1 MLIQGDILLW
11 IEGLEKT
18 SYSERSQKIK
28 CCYLST
34 LLLKANID
42 HSSIQEFPA

>member
-18 SYSERSQKIK
+18 HEGVLNKLI
-28 CCYLST
+28 CVIAIIFI
-34 LLLKANID
+34 LLIMIMN
-42 HSSIQEFPA
+42 SN

>member
-18 SYSERSQKIK
+18 SHSERSQKKSNVTIF
-28 CCYLST
+28 
-34 LLLKANID
+34 
-42 HSSIQEFPA
+42 QPFF